1 MKFSVIVPVYG
12 VEKYLNECVESV
24 LAQTYGDFEL
34 ILVDDCSPDGCPA
47 MCDEWAKKDSRV
59 RVIHKQVNEGLG
71 FARNTGMDAA
81 QGEYILFLDSDDYI
95 NVDTLK
101 LCEENLRDN
110 KDVLVF
116 GMELRYEDAAGNAKW
131 CDLILPEEF
140 YSDTT
145 EKKACM
151 FKQLSSNKVFPYACN
166 KAYRRQFLMSVP
178 VRFEKTKLIED
189 FLFNIGIFGYA
200 NVIGAIPQAF
210 YTYRKP
216 AHETL
221 ASRYSPEFFELSK
234 RKYLLEEQFL
244 HSCGALKGEYLHQ
257 IHCGYLKHIMST
269 IIKNRSEAAALR
281 TEQQKERI
289 RTIIEDPL
297 TVRVISQMQPAGVQY
312 KLIHSALRKGN
323 VTLLLTMAI
332 GIEIMQK
339 YMMSVFRK
347 FG

>member
-12 VEKYLNECVESV
+12 VEKYLDTCVQSV
-24 LAQTYGDFEL
+24 LAQTFGDFEL

-47 MCDEWAKKDSRV
+47 MCDAWAEKDSRI
-59 RVIHKQVNEGLG
+59 RVIHKPVNEGLG
-71 FARNTGMDAA
+71 FARNTGMAAA

-101 LCEENLRDN
+101 LCEENLRDS

-131 CDLILPEEF
+131 CDLILPEAD

-145 EKKACM
+145 EKKAHM
-151 FKQLSSNKVFPYACN
+151 FKQLSANKVFPYACN
-166 KAYRRQFLMSVP
+166 KVYRRQFLQSVP
-178 VRFEKTKLIED
+178 VRFEQTKLIED

-200 NVIGAIPQAF
+200 NVIGTIPQAF

-244 HSCGALKGEYLHQ
+244 HSCGVLKGEYLHQ
-257 IHCGYLKHIMST
+257 IHCGYLKHIMSA
-269 IIKNRSEAAALR
+269 IIKNRSKAAALR
-281 TEQQKERI
+281 TAQQKDRI
-289 RTIIEDPL
+289 RTIIDDPL
-297 TVRVISQMQPAGVQY
+297 TVRVISQMQPAGVHF
-312 KLIHSALRKGN
+312 KLIHSAIRKRN

-332 GIEIMQK
+332 GIEFMQK
-339 YMMSVFRK
+339 YMMPIFRK